1 MIRVLA
7 SIGLFVLILASVV
20 VASRAV
26 AADDA
31 ADTPCSK
38 AGPEPGLEPASVP
51 SPPASRPN
59 FVAPETLKQIPS
71 GARIFDIR
79 QPSRR
84 SRWQPE
90 GALPLSLLELRVLAG
105 RAEHPIYVFGNGY
118 DDDQIVRRIARW
130 KPSEIERVRVVRHG
144 AAGIAMTQPE
154 PIEEPE
160 LKRLLAVPVE
170 QVAALGE
177 RAGSVLAWV
186 GLSPAPAG
194 LAGGGIELHDADP
207 RSINDAAERAAAQA
221 LENDATIV
229 LAGDDPIHVGEA
241 ATRASMQLGRPV
253 FFMDGDRGTIKQ
265 QIDRHARLVQGRR
278 RIGSVPCG

>member
-7 SIGLFVLILASVV
+7 SVGLFVLILASVV

-26 AADDA
+26 AADDV

-38 AGPEPGLEPASVP
+38 AGPEPGVEPASVS
-51 SPPASRPN
+51 SPPASRSD

-79 QPSRR
+79 QPSRQ

-90 GALPLSLLELRVLAG
+90 GALPLSFLELRVLA
-105 RAEHPIYVFGNGY
+105 RSTEHRVYVFGNGY

-130 KPSEIERVRVVRHG
+130 KLSEIERVRVVRHG

-170 QVAALGE
+170 QVAAFGE
-177 RAGSVLAWV
+177 RAGSVLVWV
-186 GLSPAPAG
+186 GLSSAPAG
-194 LAGGGIELHDADP
+194 LAGGGIELLDTDP
-207 RSINDAAERAAAQA
+207 RSINDVTEWAAAQA

-229 LAGDDPIHVGEA
+229 LAGDDSAKVGEA

-253 FFMDGDRGTIKQ
+253 FYMDGDRGTIKQ

-278 RIGSVPCG
+278 RVGGLPCG